1 MQVRMSSEQSRLGKS
16 ESPWSRL
23 VVLVAKY
30 SARVSV
36 LLSNDPLR
44 PLAVCPDMTLEAIS

>member
-44 PLAVCPDMTLEAIS
+44 PLAICPDMTLEAIS